1 MARYIDADNLKLP
14 FASYLQRGRLEKD
27 EEVYWGYF
35 YNWRID
41 GTEIKEAINREPTAD
56 VRENVRGEW
65 IYGEEGTFGNPYGHY
80 KCSVCREI
88 RPWRENFCPDCG
100 ADMRGDNNE

>member
-1 MARYIDADNLKLP
+1 MARYIDADNLKLN
-14 FASYLQRGRLEKD
+14 FASYLQRGKLEKD
-27 EEVYWGYF
+27 EAVYRGEF

-65 IYGEEGTFGNPYGHY
+65 VRNDNGTYSCNRCRSWIPQEQ
-80 KCSVCREI
+80 KCYANYCL
-88 RPWRENFCPDCG
+88 FCG
-100 ADMRGDNNE
+100 ADMRGGKEGD